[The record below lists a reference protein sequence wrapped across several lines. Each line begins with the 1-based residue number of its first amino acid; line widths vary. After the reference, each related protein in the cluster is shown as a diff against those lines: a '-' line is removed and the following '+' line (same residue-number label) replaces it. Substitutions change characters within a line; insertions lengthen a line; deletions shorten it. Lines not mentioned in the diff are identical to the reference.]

1 MTVTFPPQ
9 VSDIFNPQHWR
20 IVEGFEDFTDI
31 TYHRQVQRDETGEIL
46 RDLPTVRI
54 ALTDP
59 RCVTPFAR
67 ILWTNSTG
75 RSIMPA

>member
-59 RCVTPFAR
+59 RCVTPSAH